1 MKKNNLKKT
10 IADDL
15 IQLLRNNSSIQQISS
30 WAEGVY
36 SLYCREFDPE
46 TEEVINR
53 IAFMANGPE
62 FHLTKNELESLAKY
76 LINK

>member
-1 MKKNNLKKT
+1 MKKNNLKQI

-53 IAFMANGPE
+53 IAFMTNGPE
-62 FHLTKNELESLAKY
+62 FHLTKNELENLAKH